1 MKIKA
6 FALVSMLLLS
16 SGCSQNSK
24 TTKVELP
31 YFDTPDFTPTWPA
44 KNTEAYQKLHTI
56 PAFKF
61 TDQHCQSNNN
71 KTMLNKIYV
80 ADFFFTRCGN
90 ICPVMTENMSKV
102 AAAFATDNNVMILS
116 HSVTPELD
124 NVNVLQTYAG
134 RKHIT
139 NPNWHLLT
147 GDKQMIYTIA
157 RRGYFAD
164 DAVGYNK
171 DISQFLHTEN
181 FILIDKHGRIRG
193 VYNGTVPFE
202 VENLIRHIKILKQEG

>member
-1 MKIKA
+1 MKKNVVIMIA
-6 FALVSMLLLS
+6 ALFVFSA
-16 SGCSQNSK
+16 CSQNK
-24 TTKVELP
+24 TQKQGLP
-31 YFDTPDFTPTWPA
+31 YFDTPDFTPTWPD
-44 KNTEAYQKLHTI
+44 KNTEAFQKLHTI
-56 PAFKF
+56 PDFTF
-61 TDQHCQSNNN
+61 TDQYGQGISN
-71 KTMLNKIYV
+71 KTTANKIYV

-90 ICPVMTENMSKV
+90 ICPVMTDNMNKV
-102 AAAFATDNNVMILS
+102 SAAFAADNNVMILS

-124 NVNVLQTYAG
+124 NVNVLKTYAE

-147 GDKQMIYTIA
+147 GDKQLIYTLA

-171 DISQFLHTEN
+171 DVSQFLHTEN
-181 FILIDKHGRIRG
+181 FILVDKHGRIRG

-202 VENLIRHIKILKQEG
+202 VENLIRHIKILKQES

>member
-1 MKIKA
+1 
-6 FALVSMLLLS
+6 
-16 SGCSQNSK
+16 
-24 TTKVELP
+24 
-31 YFDTPDFTPTWPA
+31 
-44 KNTEAYQKLHTI
+44 
-56 PAFKF
+56 
-61 TDQHCQSNNN
+61 
-71 KTMLNKIYV
+71 
-80 ADFFFTRCGN
+80 
-90 ICPVMTENMSKV
+90 
-102 AAAFATDNNVMILS
+102 
-116 HSVTPELD
+116 
-124 NVNVLQTYAG
+124 
-134 RKHIT
+134 
-139 NPNWHLLT
+139 LLT